1 MRIVPWA
8 LLFAIGAGIS
18 SAQAMFPAYHPSAGL
33 GITGAP
39 YSAKQTRVRT
49 QTAADGQKFT
59 TTEVTLIW
67 RDAEG
72 RTRQESLRR
81 MPSGQEYRSIEVEDP
96 VARIRLSWGTPPA
109 GIGVSAKSVTIWPL
123 TNPWKTGPPRMLPTV
138 TGSWPNGNSRVLL
151 DPQQI
156 NGVDAQG
163 LRLTNTESI
172 GMDEN
177 GHELRGTLVV
187 ETWVA
192 PQLGIMLRQI
202 VDDPR
207 TGRIATDLT
216 DVVPGDPDPA
226 LFRPPPGYQVRDTR
240 ENQGGPG

>member
-1 MRIVPWA
+1 MRIVPYA
-8 LLFAIGAGIS
+8 LLFAIGGSIS
-18 SAQAMFPAYHPSAGL
+18 AAQAMFPAYHPSAGL

-59 TTEVTLIW
+59 TTEVTLVW

-96 VARIRLSWGTPPA
+96 VARIRLSWGTAPA
-109 GIGVSAKSVTIWPL
+109 GMGISPTTVTIWPL
-123 TNPWKTGPPRMLPTV
+123 TNPWKTGPPRMIPTI
-138 TGSWPNGNSRVLL
+138 TGTWPNGNSRVLL

-156 NGVDAQG
+156 NGIDAQG
-163 LRLTNTESI
+163 LRMTNTKTI
-172 GMDEN
+172 GTDEN
-177 GHELRGTLVV
+177 GRELRGTMVV

-192 PQLGIMLRQI
+192 PELGIMLRQI
-202 VDDPR
+202 VDSPQS
-207 TGRIATDLT
+207 GRMVTDLT
-216 DVVPGDPDPA
+216 DVHPGNPDPA
-226 LFRPPPGYQVRDTR
+226 LFSPPPGSQVRDTR
-240 ENQGGPG
+240 ENQAGPG